1 MFRCF
6 LSLTCSLVFFASVH
20 AETPVPKLAVKGLDP
35 IELAAGKEVPGK
47 EGLEST
53 HGLFRY
59 RFATEQNKA
68 AFEKQPVERGIQFGG
83 ACGKMGPFTGMGSPD
98 RFHVH
103 DGRIYLFASEMC
115 RNAFK
120 KDPEQ
125 YIEKPNPVP
134 TGTPEQLEKGKLL
147 VSKVLEGFGGA
158 NKVDAIEGYETHC
171 RHIYKQQN
179 GKELVGHYTTAWSF
193 PDKYRFEE
201 KFTTA
206 YGQGFSGSNGYQFA
220 GKDAWRLDAPVTEV
234 AQRQA
239 LREPLAMLRN
249 RQAKDF
255 VAVAAGVAEVDG
267 KPLEKLD
274 VAYQGATTTWFVDP
288 KTGRILQVSYQARKG
303 TVGNY
308 VFKYSDFKEVEGLVI
323 SFKKAEFFNGKEST
337 SPVVHMDKVVLQPV
351 NQAQFD
357 LPK

>member
-1 MFRCF
+1 MLRF
-6 LSLTCSLVFFASVH
+6 LISLTASLTLLVSSH
-20 AETPVPKLAVKGLDP
+20 ADTPRPKLALKGFDP

-53 HGLFRY
+53 HGLFHY
-59 RFATEQNKA
+59 RFASEENKA
-68 AFEKQPVERGIQFGG
+68 AFDKQPVERGIQFGG

-98 RFHVH
+98 RFYVH
-103 DGRIYLFASEMC
+103 DRRIYVFASEMC

-134 TGTPEQLEKGKLL
+134 TGTKEQLEQGKVIL
-147 VSKVLEGFGGA
+147 SKVLEGFGGE
-158 NKVDAIEGYETHC
+158 NQVDGIQGYETHY
-171 RHIYKQQN
+171 RHIYQQN

-206 YGQGFSGSNGYQFA
+206 YGQGFSGSKGFQFA
-220 GKDAWRLDAPVTEV
+220 GKDAWAIDAPVTEV
-234 AQRQA
+234 AQRRA

-249 RQAKDF
+249 RHADGF
-255 VAVAAGVAEVDG
+255 VAVATGAVELEGKTVD
-267 KPLEKLD
+267 KVD
-274 VAYQGATTTWFVDP
+274 VAYRGATTTWFVDP
-288 KTGRILQVSYQARKG
+288 KTGRILQLSYQARKG
-303 TVGNY
+303 TVGNF
-308 VFKYSDFKEVEGLVI
+308 VFKYSDFKNVEGLVI
-323 SFKKAEFFNGKEST
+323 PFNRVEFFNGKEIT
-337 SPVVHMDKVVLQPV
+337 SPVVHLDKVVLQPL
-351 NQAQFD
+351 NQAQFE

>member
-1 MFRCF
+1 MRHFV
-6 LSLTCSLVFFASVH
+6 LSLTCSLVFLASIQ
-20 AETPVPKLAVKGLDP
+20 AETPVPKLALKGLDP
-35 IELAAGKEVPGK
+35 IELAAGKEVQGK

-59 RFATEQNKA
+59 RFASEENKA
-68 AFEKQPVERGIQFGG
+68 AFDKQPVERGIQFGG

-98 RFHVH
+98 RFYVH
-103 DGRIYLFASEMC
+103 DGRIYVFASEMC

-125 YIEKPNPVP
+125 YIEKPNMVP
-134 TGTPEQLEKGKLL
+134 TGTPEQLEQGKVL

-158 NKVDAIEGYETHC
+158 NKVDAIQGYETHC
-171 RHIYKQQN
+171 RHIYKQN

-206 YGQGFSGSNGYQFA
+206 YGQGFNGSKGYQFA
-220 GKDAWRLDAPVTEV
+220 GKDAWKLDAPVTAV

-249 RQAKDF
+249 RQAKGF
-255 VAVAAGVAEVDG
+255 VAVANGVTEVDG

-274 VAYQGATTTWFVDP
+274 VAYQGATTTWFIDP
-288 KTGRILQVSYQARKG
+288 DSGRILQLSYLARKG
-303 TVGNY
+303 TNGINLVKFG
-308 VFKYSDFKEVEGLVI
+308 DFKDVEGLVVP
-323 SFKKAEFFNGKEST
+323 FKRAQFFNGKEIT
-337 SPVVHMDKVVLQPV
+337 SPVVHLDKVVLQPLS
-351 NQAQFD
+351 QAQFE

>member
-1 MFRCF
+1 MLRF
-6 LSLTCSLVFFASVH
+6 LLTLTCSLVFYTSVH

-47 EGLEST
+47 EGLESI

-59 RFATEQNKA
+59 RFASEQNKA
-68 AFEKQPVERGIQFGG
+68 AFDKQPVERGIQFGG

-98 RFHVH
+98 RFYVH
-103 DGRIYLFASEMC
+103 DRRIYVFASEMC

-134 TGTPEQLEKGKLL
+134 TGTTEQLEKGTFLI
-147 VSKVLEGFGGA
+147 SKVLVGFGGA
-158 NKVDAIEGYETHC
+158 SKVDALQGFETHC
-171 RHIYKQQN
+171 RHIYKQN
-179 GKELVGHYTTAWSF
+179 GKELVGHYTTSWSF

-206 YGQGFSGSNGYQFA
+206 YGQAFDGATGYQFA
-220 GKDAWRLDAPVTEV
+220 GKEAWALDAPVTAV

-249 RQAKDF
+249 RQADGF
-255 VAVAAGVAEVDG
+255 VAVAKGVAEVDG
-267 KPLEKLD
+267 KPVEKLE
-274 VAYQGATTTWFVDP
+274 VAYRGATTAWYIDT
-288 KTGRILQVSYQARKG
+288 TSGRILQLSYQARRG
-303 TVGNY
+303 TVGEN
-308 VFKYSDFKEVEGLVI
+308 VIKCSDFRDVEGLVVP
-323 SFKKAEFFNGKEST
+323 FRKTQFFNGKEIT
-337 SPVVHMDKVVLQPV
+337 SPEVHLDKVITQSL
-351 NQAQFD
+351 NQAQFH